1 MMTNA
6 ADETTPQSEG
16 ARAIL
21 DVAVAL
27 FAEKGFDAVS
37 MNDIARSAGVSKAN
51 VYHHYGSKDALYL
64 TTLRV
69 ACDDSSHVIAKTA
82 NADGPFEQRLADFL
96 RNHLESML
104 DNEQATRL
112 VLRELIEHGAQ
123 RGEALAEQ
131 VFGEHFS
138 GLVAIVT
145 EGQKLGVLKKTIDPA
160 LLALMLVSNNIFFF
174 QTQQVMR
181 HFPGVSFADDPTA
194 YSHQVMEIL
203 LHGIKDE

>member
-1 MMTNA
+1 MTNS
-6 ADETTPQSEG
+6 ADEATSESEG

-21 DVAVAL
+21 NVAVQL
-27 FAEKGFDAVS
+27 FAEKSFDAVS
-37 MNDIARSAGVSKAN
+37 MNDIAKAAGVSKAN
-51 VYHHYGSKDALYL
+51 VFHHFGKKCELYL
-64 TTLRV
+64 ATLRV
-69 ACDDSSHVIAKTA
+69 ACDNSSQVIADTV
-82 NADGPFEQRLADFL
+82 NADTPFEQRLADFL
-96 RNHLESML
+96 RNHLQSML
-104 DNEQATRL
+104 DNEQATQL
-112 VLRELIEHGAQ
+112 ILRELIEHGAQ
-123 RGEALAEQ
+123 HGKELAEQ

-145 EGQKLGVLKKTIDPA
+145 EGQKLGVLKKTIDAP

-181 HFPGVSFADDPTA
+181 HFPGVSFADDPAA

>member
-6 ADETTPQSEG
+6 ADETTLESEG

-21 DVAVAL
+21 DVAIRL
-27 FAEKGFDAVS
+27 FAEKSFDAVS
-37 MNDIARSAGVSKAN
+37 MNDIAKSAGVSKAN
-51 VYHHYGSKDALYL
+51 VFHHFGSKDALYL
-64 TTLRV
+64 ATLRI
-69 ACDDSSHVIAKTA
+69 ACSNSSQIITETA

-96 RNHLESML
+96 RNHLESLL
-104 DNEQATRL
+104 DNEQANRL

-123 RGEALAEQ
+123 HGKALAEQ

-138 GLVAIVT
+138 GLVAVVM
-145 EGQKLGVLKKTIDPA
+145 EGQKLGVLKKTMDPA

-181 HFPGVSFADDPTA
+181 HFPGVSFADDPTG